1 MTPDFI
7 DAQGNYYGPKLL
19 TKSVTIADGVGS
31 LTFPGLNGFVYAIV
45 IERTTGAATWD
56 VSVKNAGVEILGLTG
71 VGAGAIRR
79 PSEVLHDSAG
89 ADTAEI
95 RRPLV
100 MGDIVV
106 DISNATNG
114 NVITA
119 TILAGPRD

>member
-7 DAQGNYYGPKLL
+7 DGQGNYYGPKVL
-19 TKSVTIADGVGS
+19 TKSVTIAAGVGQ
-31 LTFPGLNGFVYAIV
+31 LTFPGLGGFVYAIV
-45 IERTTGAATWD
+45 LERTTGAATWD
-56 VSVKNAGVEILGLTG
+56 VNVDNGSEEILALTA
-71 VGAGAIRR
+71 VGAGTIKK

-106 DISNATNG
+106 NISNATNG
-114 NVITA
+114 NVIAA
-119 TILAGPRD
+119 TIFTGPRD